1 MLSERLRLEVPFM
14 PKDIKNRPVAF
25 NIDDP
30 LQRKL
35 YEHSYTYT
43 NFSAYV
49 KMLILRDMDSKIAE
63 SQPQAV
69 AQVAQPEID
78 IDLANSFI

>member
-1 MLSERLRLEVPFM
+1 M

-25 NIDDP
+25 NINDP
-30 LQRKL
+30 FQRKL
-35 YEHSYTYT
+35 YEYTYTYT

-49 KMLILRDMDSKIAE
+49 KMLILRDMDSKKVE
-63 SQPQAV
+63 SQPTVV

>member
-1 MLSERLRLEVPFM
+1 M

-25 NIDDP
+25 NINDP

-35 YEHSYTYT
+35 YEHSYTHT

-49 KMLILRDMDSKIAE
+49 KMLILRDMDSKKAG
-63 SQPQAV
+63 SQPQV
-69 AQVAQPEID
+69 IAQVSQQEID

>member
-1 MLSERLRLEVPFM
+1 M

-25 NIDDP
+25 NINDP
-30 LQRKL
+30 FQRKL
-35 YEHSYTYT
+35 YEYTYTHT

-49 KMLILRDMDSKIAE
+49 KMLILRDMDSKKAE
-63 SQPQAV
+63 SQPKVV
-69 AQVAQPEID
+69 AQVAEPQID